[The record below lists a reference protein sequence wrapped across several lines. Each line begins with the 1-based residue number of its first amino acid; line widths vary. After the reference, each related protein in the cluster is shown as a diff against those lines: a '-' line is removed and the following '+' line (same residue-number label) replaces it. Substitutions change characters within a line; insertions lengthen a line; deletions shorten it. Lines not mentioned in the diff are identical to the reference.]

1 MNESGHSTASSS
13 TWGRWLAASALALLL
28 VFGLDWILDPA
39 LALASEVAGGQGG
52 GHDAGASTPH
62 TFENSKPVAFLFWLF
77 AVGTLGGSIF
87 VITRRNMVSAV
98 MGMVATF
105 FAIAGLYLML
115 YASFLAVMQV
125 LVYAGAIM
133 VLFVFVI
140 MILNR
145 PEAEP
150 WAVQGLLGKVL
161 AGVGLLYLFKRLV
174 SVLWQVKDTHGLVVA
189 KDQINIDVVLNQADP
204 GVATGAT
211 ELITRTY
218 EFGSVE
224 GVGYTLFTKYLFPF
238 EAVSIVLLVAVVGA
252 IAIAR
257 PPAKKEPNTNESET
271 QGAES

>member
-1 MNESGHSTASSS
+1 MDPSLS
-13 TWGRWLAASALALLL
+13 LA
-28 VFGLDWILDPA
+28 
-39 LALASEVAGGQGG
+39 
-52 GHDAGASTPH
+52 AGASVDTHGVDTAH
-62 TFENSKPVAFLFWLF
+62 TFGNSKPVAFLFWLF
-77 AVGTLGGSIF
+77 AICTLGGAVF
-87 VITRRNMVSAV
+87 VITRRNMVTAV

-150 WAVQGLLGKVL
+150 WAVQGLLGKAL
-161 AGVGLLYLFKRLV
+161 AGLGLLYLFKRLV

-189 KDQINIDVVLNQADP
+189 KDQLNVEVVLNRADP
-204 GVATGAT
+204 DAINGTA
-211 ELITRTY
+211 EFITKTY
-218 EFGSVE
+218 EFGTVE

-257 PPAKKEPNTNESET
+257 PPKEPEPEEANTESEE
-271 QGAES
+271 AAS

>member
-1 MNESGHSTASSS
+1 MNRSQHTLGSAPLWS
-13 TWGRWLAASALALLL
+13 RWLGASAFALLI
-28 VFGLDWILDPA
+28 VFGLGWILDPA
-39 LALASEVAGGQGG
+39 LSFAAEAT
-52 GHDAGASTPH
+52 HGADTAH
-62 TFENSKPVAFLFWLF
+62 TFENSKPVAVLFWFLSL
-77 AVGTLGGSIF
+77 ATLGGAVF

-140 MILNR
+140 MILTR

-150 WAVQGLLGKVL
+150 WAVQGLLGKAL
-161 AGVGLLYLFKRLV
+161 AGLGLLYLFKRLV
-174 SVLWQVKDTHGLVVA
+174 SVLWHVKDTHGLVVP
-189 KDQINIDVVLNQADP
+189 KDQISIEVALNKADPDVLNGTA
-204 GVATGAT
+204 
-211 ELITRTY
+211 ELITKTY
-218 EFGSVE
+218 EFGTVE

-257 PPAKKEPNTNESET
+257 PSKDSEPEIADGESE
-271 QGAES
+271 GAKS

>member
-1 MNESGHSTASSS
+1 MRQSFSHASSQA
-13 TWGRWLAASALALLL
+13 RWLAASVLALLV
-28 VFGLDWILDPA
+28 VFGLGWLVEPG
-39 LALASEVAGGQGG
+39 LALAAEAAG
-52 GHDAGASTPH
+52 TPVDTAH
-62 TFENSKPVAFLFWLF
+62 TFKNSKAVAFLFWFLSF
-77 AVGTLGGSIF
+77 ATLAGAIF

-150 WAVQGLLGKVL
+150 WAVQGLLGKAL
-161 AGVGLLYLFKRLV
+161 AGVGLLYLFKRLC

-189 KDQINIDVVLNQADP
+189 KDKINVDVVLNPGDP

-211 ELITRTY
+211 ELITKTY
-218 EFGSVE
+218 EFGTVE

-257 PPAKKEPNTNESET
+257 PPKESDVET
-271 QGAES
+271 EGAES

>member
-1 MNESGHSTASSS
+1 MTTVRQLFMIASTRS
-13 TWGRWLAASALALLL
+13 RWLAASGLALLV
-28 VFGLDWILDPA
+28 VFGLGWLIEPG
-39 LALASEVAGGQGG
+39 LAMAAEAT
-52 GHDAGASTPH
+52 GAPVDTAH
-62 TFENSKPVAFLFWLF
+62 TFENSKAVAFLFWFF
-77 AVGTLGGSIF
+77 ALSTLGGAVF

-115 YASFLAVMQV
+115 YASFLAVIQV

-150 WAVQGLLGKVL
+150 WAVQGLLGKAL
-161 AGVGLLYLFKRLV
+161 AGIGLLYLFKRLC
-174 SVLWQVKDTHGLVVA
+174 SVLWQVKDTHGLVVE
-189 KDQINIDVVLNQADP
+189 KDQINVEVALNQLDP
-204 GVATGAT
+204 GVQSGVS
-211 ELITRTY
+211 ELIVKTY
-218 EFGSVE
+218 EFGTVD

-257 PPAKKEPNTNESET
+257 PPQESELDSDAET
-271 QGAES
+271 VETEGADS

>member
-1 MNESGHSTASSS
+1 MNTMRQSIKLAPPWS
-13 TWGRWLAASALALLL
+13 RWLGAGAFALLV
-28 VFGLDWILDPA
+28 VFGLSWLLDPS
-39 LALASEVAGGQGG
+39 LAQAAAAG
-52 GHDAGASTPH
+52 DAAAGPVDTTA
-62 TFENSKPVAFLFWLF
+62 TFKNSKAVAFLFWLF
-77 AVGTLGGSIF
+77 AFATLGGAIF

-105 FAIAGLYLML
+105 FAIAGLFLML

-150 WAVQGLLGKVL
+150 WAVQGLLGKAL
-161 AGVGLLYLFKRLV
+161 AGLGLLYLFKRMA
-174 SVLWQVKDTHGLVVA
+174 SVLWQVKDTHGLIVE
-189 KDQINIDVVLNQADP
+189 KEQINVDVVLNKASP
-204 GVATGAT
+204 EVANGTA
-211 ELITRTY
+211 ELITKTY
-218 EFGSVE
+218 EFGTVE

-257 PPAKKEPNTNESET
+257 PSKSTEADTE
-271 QGAES
+271 GAESTLR

>member
-1 MNESGHSTASSS
+1 MSQTQHPCMNQAQRILGSATAR
-13 TWGRWLAASALALLL
+13 WGTAALAATLL
-28 VFGLDWILDPA
+28 VLGLDWILGPS
-39 LALASEVAGGQGG
+39 LAMAAEAGGQGAAPV
-52 GHDAGASTPH
+52 DTAH
-62 TFENSKPVAFLFWLF
+62 TFHNSKAVAFLFWFF
-77 AVGTLGGSIF
+77 ALATLGGAVF

-150 WAVQGLLGKVL
+150 WAVQGLLGKAL
-161 AGVGLLYLFKRLV
+161 AGLGLLYLFKRLA
-174 SVLWQVKDTHGLVVA
+174 SVLWQVKDTHNLVIA
-189 KDQINIDVVLNQADP
+189 KDQINVEIALNPADP
-204 GVATGAT
+204 GLASGAT
-211 ELITRTY
+211 ELITKTY
-218 EFGSVE
+218 EFGTVE

-257 PPAKKEPNTNESET
+257 PPKKTAPASQE
-271 QGAES
+271 ADA